1 MSEQTHKPTPTERLH
16 ELAMAAITKP
26 AGTVRGAESV
36 EVAQVHMGPQA
47 GRWYIKNLSTVA
59 QDGETLMEL
68 WSRTLD
74 AATKAREDVTRL
86 NAEAVRAELEASVE
100 RKPKPV
106 K

>member
-1 MSEQTHKPTPTERLH
+1 MSEGHKPTPTERLY

-26 AGTVRGAESV
+26 AGVVRGAESV
-36 EVAQVHMGPQA
+36 EIAQVHMGPQA
-47 GRWYIKNLSTVA
+47 GRWYCKNLTTVA
-59 QDGETLMEL
+59 QEGETIMGL

-74 AATKAREDVTRL
+74 AATKVRGDITRL

-100 RKPKPV
+100 RGPKAV